1 MRKLLMKAGIPV
13 AAGALVLSAFSGTA
27 FANAKHS
34 ATAKPVFD
42 IAYEGPLSGGN
53 AQLGL
58 NMEYSVELAINQANS
73 GMSQFGKLPF
83 TLQFV
88 HKDDQGSAT
97 LSPTD
102 AQSSARLARVPPRL
116 PSRPLAPLTSRP

>member
-1 MRKLLMKAGIPV
+1 MRKLLMKAGIPL

-27 FANAKHS
+27 FANAKHP
-34 ATAKPVFD
+34 TTTMKPTLD

-58 NMEYSVELAINQANS
+58 NMAYSVELAVNQANS

-83 TLQFV
+83 TLKYV
-88 HKDDQGSAT
+88 AKDDQGSAT

-102 AQSSARLARVPPRL
+102 AQELVANKAVLAVVGPAF
-116 PSRPLAPLTSRP
+116 SGATK